1 MGDYLGL
8 LYCILTS
15 LSLVGD
21 CNYARKKSLVNNNL
35 LVTIMAIREEVDST
49 STDSELR
56 PILHCCREQQDEI
69 CEKLALSFRKGQMK
83 DAKYLT
89 AELQYWKRIE
99 ETIIEKMICVE

>member
-1 MGDYLGL
+1 MFWSS
-8 LYCILTS
+8 LYCVFTS
-15 LSLVGD
+15 ISRVGD
-21 CNYARKKSLVNNNL
+21 CNNARKKSLVNNNL
-35 LVTIMAIREEVDST
+35 LVTIMTIREEVDSAA
-49 STDSELR
+49 TDNELR

-99 ETIIEKMICVE
+99 ETIIEKMKSVE